1 MRTLDLTVVAD
12 RACPASRAYLSYM
25 RHAGYRPRKVLLV
38 AFGAPRAPEGRLQK
52 LLGVRWGSR
61 AQRYL
66 RRAAPPP
73 DDALFEE
80 ACEAMQ
86 DGQPLRI
93 DYFGAFDYAAHAEE
107 LAACRAAGYSD
118 PAFQARLRAE
128 SGALLYT
135 CGDRVPA
142 QIADD
147 PKLRILHIHPG
158 IVPAIRGSDGLLW
171 SLAVRG
177 RPGASCF
184 YMDSGIDTGAVIE
197 RVEFDAPRF
206 PGLAKWLPGHEAALY
221 RALLHSYDPH
231 LRGQT
236 LVRVLRRHEGR
247 SLRELPATPQPPG
260 EGRWWFAMHPLLR
273 RKVLAERVLC

>member
-12 RACPASRAYLSYM
+12 RQCSSSRAYLAYM
-25 RHAGYRPRKVLLV
+25 RHAGYRPRRVLLV
-38 AFGAPRAPEGRLQK
+38 EFGAPPVAEGRLQK
-52 LLGVRWGSR
+52 LLGVRWGAR
-61 AQRYL
+61 VQRL
-66 RRAAPPP
+66 LGRAAAPAR
-73 DDALFEE
+73 DALFEE

-86 DGQPLRI
+86 AGQPLRI
-93 DYFGAFDYAAHAEE
+93 DYFGAFDFAAHAEE
-107 LAACRAAGYSD
+107 VVECRAAGYSD

-128 SGALLYT
+128 TGALLYT

-142 QIADD
+142 EIADD

-158 IVPAIRGSDGLLW
+158 LVPGIRGSDGLLW

-177 RPGASCF
+177 RPGATCF

-197 RVEFDAPRF
+197 RAEFDAPRF
-206 PGLAKWLPGHEAALY
+206 PGLAKWLSGHEATLY

-236 LVRVLRRHEGR
+236 LLRVLRGHEGR
-247 SLRELPATPQPPG
+247 SLRELPATPQRTD